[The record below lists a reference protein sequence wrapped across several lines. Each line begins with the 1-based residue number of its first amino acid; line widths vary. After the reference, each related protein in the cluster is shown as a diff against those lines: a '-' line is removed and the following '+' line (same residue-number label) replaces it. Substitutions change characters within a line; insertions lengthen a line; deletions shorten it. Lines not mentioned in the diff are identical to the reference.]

1 MIAFLPPLGTRVPR
15 GRAWLRVTRWVDEA
29 RDEAGGQTVEKLSC
43 LCAGAGGGVGAAL
56 KQHTALTPELS
67 PILGMQSVRP
77 QGTQPMG
84 SAQITQK
91 LHTGLP

>member
-29 RDEAGGQTVEKLSC
+29 SDEAGGQTVEKLSC
-43 LCAGAGGGVGAAL
+43 LCAGAGGGVGRAL
-56 KQHTALTPELS
+56 KQMTPELS

>member
-29 RDEAGGQTVEKLSC
+29 SDEAGGQTVEKLSC
-43 LCAGAGGGVGAAL
+43 LCAGVGGGGGDL
-56 KQHTALTPELS
+56 KQMTPELS

>member
-43 LCAGAGGGVGAAL
+43 LCVGVGGGGGDL
-56 KQHTALTPELS
+56 KQHTALTPGLS